1 MKRTYYFI
9 FSAILPAIAVIVA
22 SCSHKSTTDDSA
34 LPAIDVADVVTDSV
48 VLYKEYPGT
57 LNAVNVVELVARVN
71 GYLLKQ
77 NYADGAS
84 VAKGQV
90 LFTIEP
96 TQYQDAVNQAQA
108 QLATAK
114 SQHEYYTQQY
124 EAMKKALQSDA
135 VSQMEVNQAKS
146 NLETSAASI
155 KNAQAALQTA
165 QTNLAY
171 CTVRAPIAGTVTAS
185 TMSAGSYVAGAASP
199 VVLAT
204 LYDNS
209 RVRADFYIEDA
220 SFLRMFINNNNRQ
233 LIDYDSIPINFN
245 EKLPHSYAAK
255 LQYMAPDVNTS
266 TGTLQLRAEM
276 ENPYGELRDGMFV
289 TVSLPYKV
297 EPKAMLVKDA
307 SISTD
312 QLGKFIYVVNDSNKV
327 VYTPIQ
333 VGDLVDD
340 TMRVVTSGIN
350 PTDRYVTKALLKVRA
365 GMEIKPVETK

>member
-1 MKRTYYFI
+1 MKRTYSI
-9 FSAILPAIAVIVA
+9 FPAIAVILA
-22 SCSHKSTTDDSA
+22 SCSHKSAPDDA
-34 LPAIDVADVVTDSV
+34 GLPAIDVADVVTDSV

-57 LNAVNVVELVARVN
+57 LNAVNVVDLVARVN

-77 NYADGAS
+77 NYADGAN

-171 CTVRAPIAGTVTAS
+171 CTVRAPMAGTVTAS

-209 RVRADFYIEDA
+209 YVRADFYIEDA
-220 SFLRMFINNNNRQ
+220 SFLRMFINDNNRG

-266 TGTLQLRAEM
+266 TGTLQLRANM

-350 PTDRYVTKALLKVRA
+350 PTDRYVTKALLKVRP